1 MGDHV
6 NIFDFAA
13 IEEMDPSLG
22 DGHHI
27 IYDREVPFEVRTSMG
42 DEEVRQGSLETIKVK
57 LLILGPEEAP
67 ASIRIE
73 LSSEADL
80 FFHYVHT
87 LDENGY
93 KEVQNGQKL
102 MVEFS
107 DYPNVLMRMLNSCIR
122 EPHTY
127 LGIYTMQGDIDA
139 RLDFIQNMEYKF
151 VDLMTCEFVRSAE
164 EIVQQQITYRYNA
177 MKQKLSIMQTRLHE
191 INNLVKTKNPSLLLQ
206 LQKNNGASASSNQ
219 SPSNTLNQ
227 SLSSSSGS
235 RR

>member
-1 MGDHV
+1 M
-6 NIFDFAA
+6 
-13 IEEMDPSLG
+13 
-22 DGHHI
+22 
-27 IYDREVPFEVRTSMG
+27 
-42 DEEVRQGSLETIKVK
+42 
-57 LLILGPEEAP
+57 
-67 ASIRIE
+67 
-73 LSSEADL
+73 
-80 FFHYVHT
+80 HT
-87 LDENGY
+87 LDETGY

-127 LGIYTMQGDIDA
+127 LGIFTMQGEIDA

-206 LQKNNGASASSNQ
+206 LQKGNANSSSQ

-227 SLSSSSGS
+227 SLSSSAGS